1 MCLVIF
7 AHQCSPQY
15 PLVVSANRDE
25 FHARATEPS
34 HFWPEQPQVLAGR
47 DLEQGGTWMGTTRT
61 GRFAAITNLRDPAR
75 TAPAPRSRGALILNF
90 LAGEASPEA
99 YLAEI
104 RAEADQY
111 AGFNLVVGDLQSL
124 WIFSNS
130 QGSGDPK
137 ALAPGLYGLSNAAL
151 NTPWPKVT
159 LGKSALAGSLENSTL
174 SHAELATAV
183 HDRGLAR
190 PEELANHGLT
200 GEMDQALSAQFI
212 TAGVYGTRST
222 TTLWLTRAGVAH
234 WCERSFDEVGRE
246 TGRVEECFRLEQAQS
261 IGL

>member
-34 HFWPEQPQVLAGR
+34 HFWPAQPQVLAGR

-61 GRFAAITNLRDPAR
+61 GRFAAITNVRDPAR
-75 TAPAPRSRGALILNF
+75 TAPAPRSRGALTLNF
-90 LAGEASPEA
+90 LTGETSPQA
-99 YLAEI
+99 YLAGIEPQ
-104 RAEADQY
+104 ADQY
-111 AGFNLVVGDLQSL
+111 ALFNLVVGDQQSL
-124 WIFSNS
+124 WVFSNAHGNRGP
-130 QGSGDPK
+130 Q

-151 NTPWPKVT
+151 DTPWPKVT
-159 LGKSALAGSLENSTL
+159 LGKSVLARSLDSATL
-174 SHAELATAV
+174 SHTELATAV

-190 PEELANHGLT
+190 PEELANHGLI
-200 GEMDQALSAQFI
+200 GEMDQTLSAQFI

-222 TTLWLTRAGVAH
+222 TTMWLTRTGAAH
-234 WCERSFDEVGRE
+234 WCERSFDDRGRE
-246 TGRVEECFRLEQAQS
+246 TGRVEECFSLEQAQS

>member
-7 AHQCSPQY
+7 AHQCSPHY

-25 FHARATEPS
+25 FHARPTQAS
-34 HFWPEQPQVLAGR
+34 HFWESQPQVLAGR

-61 GRFAAITNLRDPAR
+61 GRFAAITNVSDPSR
-75 TAPAPRSRGALILNF
+75 TTPAPLSRGELTLSF
-90 LAGEASPEA
+90 LAGESTPEA

-104 RAEADQY
+104 EPRADQY
-111 AGFNLVVGDLQSL
+111 ALFNLVVGDQHSL
-124 WIFSNS
+124 WVFSNAH
-130 QGSGDPK
+130 GNRAPK

-151 NTPWPKVT
+151 DTPWPKVQ
-159 LGKSALAGSLENSTL
+159 LGKSMLAGSLDRAALTHE
-174 SHAELATAV
+174 ELAMAV
-183 HDRGLAR
+183 QDRHLAK
-190 PEELANHGLT
+190 PEELTSHGLT

-222 TTLWLTRAGVAH
+222 TTLWQTRAGTTH
-234 WCERSFDEVGRE
+234 WRELSFNDVGQE
-246 TGRVEECFRLEQAQS
+246 TGCVEESFRLETAQS

>member
-34 HFWPEQPQVLAGR
+34 HFWPAQPQVLAGR

-61 GRFAAITNLRDPAR
+61 GRFAAITNVRDPGR
-75 TAPAPRSRGALILNF
+75 TAPAPLSRGALTLNF
-90 LAGEASPEA
+90 LTGGSSPQA

-104 RAEADQY
+104 EPQAHQY
-111 AGFNLVVGDLQSL
+111 APFNLVVGDQQSL
-124 WIFSNS
+124 WVFSNADAS
-130 QGSGDPK
+130 RGAE

-151 NTPWPKVT
+151 DTPWPKVL
-159 LGKSALAGSLENSTL
+159 LGKSVLAHSLDSATL
-174 SHAELATAV
+174 SHAELAKAV
-183 HDRGLAR
+183 HDRDLAR
-190 PEELANHGLT
+190 PEALANHGLT
-200 GEMDQALSAQFI
+200 GEMDQTLSAQFI

-222 TTLWLTRAGVAH
+222 TTMWLTRAGAAH
-234 WCERSFDEVGRE
+234 WCERSFDDVGRE
-246 TGRVEECFRLEQAQS
+246 TGRVEESFRLEQAQS

>member
-7 AHQCSPQY
+7 AHQYLPQY
-15 PLVVSANRDE
+15 PLVVAANRDE

-34 HFWPEQPQVLAGR
+34 HFWSAQPQVLAGR

-61 GRFAAITNLRDPAR
+61 GRFAAITNVRDPAR
-75 TAPAPRSRGALILNF
+75 TAPAPRSRGALTLNF
-90 LAGEASPEA
+90 LAGEASPQA

-104 RAEADQY
+104 EPQADQY
-111 AGFNLVVGDLQSL
+111 ALFNLVVGDQQSL
-124 WIFSNS
+124 WVFSNAH
-130 QGSGDPK
+130 GNRGPE

-151 NTPWPKVT
+151 DTPWPKVK
-159 LGKSALAGSLENSTL
+159 LGKSVLASSLGDATL

-183 HDRGLAR
+183 HDKGLAR

-200 GEMDQALSAQFI
+200 GEMDQTLSAQFI

-222 TTLWLTRAGVAH
+222 TTMWLTRGGVAH
-234 WCERSFDEVGRE
+234 WCERSFDGVGRE
-246 TGRVEECFRLEQAQS
+246 TGCVEECFRLEQAQS